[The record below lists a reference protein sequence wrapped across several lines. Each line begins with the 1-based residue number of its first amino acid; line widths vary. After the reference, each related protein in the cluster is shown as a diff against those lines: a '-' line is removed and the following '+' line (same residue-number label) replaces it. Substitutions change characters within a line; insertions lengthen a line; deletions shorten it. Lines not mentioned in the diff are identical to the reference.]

1 MCVYFSVF
9 CDLGG
14 IFSILLY
21 FQYFAILSILSIFS
35 VFCDIVDISSI
46 LITLSISSVAR
57 AFGIRII
64 AYLRILQFRFGSIGP
79 GILPIKVHK

>member
-21 FQYFAILSILSIFS
+21 FQYFAILSIFS

-46 LITLSISSVAR
+46 LVTLSIFSVAR

-79 GILPIKVHK
+79 GILLIKVHK